1 MPSDCELLIPQH
13 TQCQLFHS
21 YLFYS
26 YLNIPNVIPA
36 LLIPQHTQCKLPWV
50 HEGTPKAS
58 LTQWCKTDSHC
69 EILFSPS
76 TFKLGSWLVP
86 KSASHFICCELMSCP
101 TCLNRHNHLYIYHS
115 QRNNNNQQLKHFDW
129 ALLAAHG
136 LRGLVKYFHH
146 RDCSL
151 KYGGCGPLEND
162 EVDVQRNCSLQ

>member
-69 EILFSPS
+69 EMLFSPS

-101 TCLNRHNHLYIYHS
+101 TCLNHHNHLYIYHS
-115 QRNNNNQQLKHFDW
+115 QRNNNNQQLKHF
-129 ALLAAHG
+129 AHFPQ
-136 LRGLVKYFHH
+136 RGLN
-146 RDCSL
+146 L
-151 KYGGCGPLEND
+151 KSCVLPI
-162 EVDVQRNCSLQ
+162 SLQEPFKHL